1 MTQSWG
7 PPEGAPISLS
17 PPLLVDA
24 PVPALRR
31 RRRRLAPIVPT
42 TIALAALTA
51 VGGFAAVNRA
61 NRDRATTSTA
71 SSIAHPLASA
81 APLPGTAIASQ
92 TATTTPTAMP
102 IVGSS
107 VPVAAGATTAI
118 STPIVAG
125 STPGASAPKAAAPA
139 PSAPGSVAPVVAPAS
154 VAPVAAGAVPSVLPI
169 AKPLPVGGLYD
180 GARPPQFVLV
190 SFDGAAD
197 QSILDHWLEVS
208 TKAQAHMSF
217 FLSTVYLLSKE
228 ARTNYQGPRHNP
240 GESAIGFAQNG
251 AEPVAEWLRT
261 IVTGLQDAQRKG
273 HELAMHFGG
282 HWCGVNGVRAWNAD
296 DWRTDLDQADSLAAS
311 VDAFNGLTPAV
322 GSPFLT
328 KPVGARTPCLEGN
341 LGLLEPVLAERGYRY
356 DASKTR
362 NLNEWPRNANGVW
375 QYGFPSIAIEGYKLA
390 LLAVDYSINYN
401 MVANH
406 GEADAKRAAQIEPLV
421 YDGYMN
427 AFDRLYYGNRAPLE
441 LSNHFTHMS
450 HDAYNK
456 AVEKFVL
463 NVCVKPEVHCVSYRE
478 ATDWMDA
485 HKDALVGMEK
495 GGFAVLARPA
505 AG

>member
-1 MTQSWG
+1 MTDTWG
-7 PPEGAPISLS
+7 PPDGAPISLA
-17 PPLLVDA
+17 PPLLLDA
-24 PVPALRR
+24 PVPPLAR

-51 VGGFAAVNRA
+51 IGGFAAVNKA
-61 NRDRATTSTA
+61 SRDRLATTSTD
-71 SSIAHPLASA
+71 SSIAKPFAGSTSVV
-81 APLPGTAIASQ
+81 GTAKVASG
-92 TATTTPTAMP
+92 TAATSP
-102 IVGSS
+102 VSS
-107 VPVAAGATTAI
+107 SPASSALAAGGATTAI
-118 STPIVAG
+118 STPTAAAPI
-125 STPGASAPKAAAPA
+125 PASAPAVTPPASNKPASTAPVASTPAAAPVNG
-139 PSAPGSVAPVVAPAS
+139 SAPL
-154 VAPVAAGAVPSVLPI
+154 VPM
-169 AKPLPVGGLYD
+169 AKPLPAGGLYD
-180 GARPPQFVLV
+180 GTRPPQFVLV

-197 QSILDHWLEVS
+197 QSILDHWLQVS
-208 TKAQAHMSF
+208 AKVQAHMSF
-217 FLSTVYLLSKE
+217 FLSTVYLLSKD
-228 ARTNYQGPRHNP
+228 ARTKYQGPRHNP

-251 AEPVAEWLRT
+251 SEPVADWLRT
-261 IVTGLQDAQRKG
+261 TVSGLQDAQRKG

-282 HWCGVNGVRAWNAD
+282 HWCGANGVRAWNAD
-296 DWRTDLDQADSLAAS
+296 DWRTDLDQADTLAAN

-362 NLNEWPRNANGVW
+362 NLNEWPGNANGVW

-450 HDAYNK
+450 HDAYNN

-485 HKDALVGMEK
+485 HKDAVAAFEK
-495 GGFAVLARPA
+495 GGFPALPRPA